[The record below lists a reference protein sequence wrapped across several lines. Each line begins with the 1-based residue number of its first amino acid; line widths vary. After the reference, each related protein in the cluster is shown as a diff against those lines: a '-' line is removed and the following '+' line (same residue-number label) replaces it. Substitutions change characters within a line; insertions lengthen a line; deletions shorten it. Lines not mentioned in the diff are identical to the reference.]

1 VLNKLVLA
9 VVAYTTS
16 IALVWLL
23 ICVTTFMI
31 ITVSDRRESLRTVFA
46 LIGLLPGV
54 DANMYQKVTSLIE
67 LLIAVTALELLNAL
81 PIVLRFN
88 QRSALSSAL
97 HGLILSLN

>member
-1 VLNKLVLA
+1 
-9 VVAYTTS
+9 
-16 IALVWLL
+16 
-23 ICVTTFMI
+23 MI
-31 ITVSDRRESLRTVFA
+31 ITVSYRRESLRTVFA

-54 DANMYQKVTSLIE
+54 DANMHQKVTSLIE